1 MSKQSVRKHYA
12 LEKHREKEKTRS
24 NSNNNNNSS
33 STNFLLSKHWKKI
46 YPIGLHKT
54 GSSLSLSSLSLSL
67 SQTSNDSSVTD
78 SSSITPLD
86 QKISL
91 ALRLIASTTEKR
103 EGSTTLSPN
112 KNVARTISPTHNPN
126 PISSSSEEE
135 LMRRCNW
142 ITSTSDKVYVQFH
155 DECWGVPV
163 YDDHQLFELLALCGM
178 LMDFNWTE
186 ILKRREQIR
195 EAFGG
200 FNANHVAKMG
210 EREIEELIS
219 DTSLNLA
226 ESRVRCIV
234 DNAKCIVKI
243 VREFGSF
250 SSYMW
255 NYVNYKPIINRFRH
269 PRNVPLRTPKAET
282 ISKDL
287 LKKGFR
293 FVGPVI
299 VYSFMQAAGMTIDHL
314 VDCFRHKDCVNLAER
329 PWRHV

>member
-1 MSKQSVRKHYA
+1 MSKQNVQKHYA

-24 NSNNNNNSS
+24 KNS

-54 GSSLSLSSLSLSL
+54 GSSLSLSSLSLTL
-67 SQTSNDSSVTD
+67 SQTSNDSSITD

-91 ALRLIASTTEKR
+91 ALRLIASSREKK
-103 EGSTTLSPN
+103 EVNSTTCN
-112 KNVARTISPTHNPN
+112 KNVARTVSPARSPS
-126 PISSSSEEE
+126 PSPSPSEEE
-135 LMRRCNW
+135 FMRRCNW

-163 YDDHQLFELLALCGM
+163 YDDQ
-178 LMDFNWTE
+178 
-186 ILKRREQIR
+186 
-195 EAFGG
+195 
-200 FNANHVAKMG
+200 
-210 EREIEELIS
+210 
-219 DTSLNLA
+219 
-226 ESRVRCIV
+226 
-234 DNAKCIVKI
+234 
-243 VREFGSF
+243 
-250 SSYMW
+250 
-255 NYVNYKPIINRFRH
+255 FRH

>member
-1 MSKQSVRKHYA
+1 MSKQNVRRHA

-24 NSNNNNNSS
+24 NT
-33 STNFLLSKHWKKI
+33 TNFLLSKHWKKI

-67 SQTSNDSSVTD
+67 SQTSNDSSLTD
-78 SSSITPLD
+78 YSSITPLD

-91 ALRLIASTTEKR
+91 ALRLIASSSSEKR
-103 EGSTTLSPN
+103 EIPAM
-112 KNVARTISPTHNPN
+112 KNVVRAVSPTSNPS
-126 PISSSSEEE
+126 PTSTEEE

-142 ITSTSDKVYVQFH
+142 ITSSSDKVYVQFH
-155 DECWGVPV
+155 DDCWGVPV

-195 EAFGG
+195 EAFAG

-210 EREIEELIS
+210 EREIEELFS
-219 DTSLNLA
+219 NTELNLA

-255 NYVNYKPIINRFRH
+255 NYVNYKPIINRFRY

-287 LKKGFR
+287 LKRGFR

-299 VYSFMQAAGMTIDHL
+299 VYSFMQASGMTIDHL

>member
-1 MSKQSVRKHYA
+1 MSKQSLRKHIA
-12 LEKHREKEKTRS
+12 LEKHREKEKKR
-24 NSNNNNNSS
+24 SNNNIS
-33 STNFLLSKHWKKI
+33 STNFLLSKHWKKNLP
-46 YPIGLHKT
+46 YRGEKEVVPA
-54 GSSLSLSSLSLSL
+54 
-67 SQTSNDSSVTD
+67 TSN
-78 SSSITPLD
+78 
-86 QKISL
+86 KIV
-91 ALRLIASTTEKR
+91 ARI
-103 EGSTTLSPN
+103 GSPTRSPN
-112 KNVARTISPTHNPN
+112 ASNSG
-126 PISSSSEEE
+126 EEF
-135 LMRRCNW
+135 MRRCNW

-210 EREIEELIS
+210 ESEIEELIS
-219 DTSLNLA
+219 NTSLNLA

>member
-1 MSKQSVRKHYA
+1 MSKQNVRKHYA
-12 LEKHREKEKTRS
+12 LEKHRETEKTRS
-24 NSNNNNNSS
+24 NTSS
-33 STNFLLSKHWKKI
+33 NFLLSKHWKKI

-67 SQTSNDSSVTD
+67 SQTSDDSSVTD

-91 ALRLIASTTEKR
+91 ALRLIASSTEKR
-103 EGSTTLSPN
+103 EGPATS
-112 KNVARTISPTHNPN
+112 KNVTRAVSPTRNPS
-126 PISSSSEEE
+126 PSPSSEDE
-135 LMRRCNW
+135 LMSRCNW
-142 ITSTSDKVYVQFH
+142 ITSTSDKVYVLFH

-163 YDDHQLFELLALCGM
+163 YDDHQLFELLSLCGM

-186 ILKRREQIR
+186 ILKRRDQIR

-200 FNANHVAKMG
+200 FNANQVAKMG

-219 DTSLNLA
+219 NTSLNLA
-226 ESRVRCIV
+226 ESRVRCII

>member
-1 MSKQSVRKHYA
+1 MSKQSVRKHHA

-24 NSNNNNNSS
+24 NNISS
-33 STNFLLSKHWKKI
+33 NFLLSKHWKKI

-54 GSSLSLSSLSLSL
+54 SSSLSLSSLSLSL
-67 SQTSNDSSVTD
+67 SQTSNDSSITD

-91 ALRLIASTTEKR
+91 ALRLIASSREKK
-103 EGSTTLSPN
+103 EGSSMYN
-112 KNVARTISPTHNPN
+112 KNVARTVISPTCNPN
-126 PISSSSEEE
+126 PNPSSEEE

-210 EREIEELIS
+210 ESEIEELIS
-219 DTSLNLA
+219 NTSLNLA

-243 VREFGSF
+243 VREYGSF

-269 PRNVPLRTPKAET
+269 PRDVPLRTPKAET

-299 VYSFMQAAGMTIDHL
+299 VYSFTQAAGMTIDHL
-314 VDCFRHKDCVNLAER
+314 VDCIRHKDCVNLAER

>member
-1 MSKQSVRKHYA
+1 MSKQNVQKHYA

-24 NSNNNNNSS
+24 KNS

-54 GSSLSLSSLSLSL
+54 GSSLSLSSLSLTL
-67 SQTSNDSSVTD
+67 SQTSNDSSITD

-91 ALRLIASTTEKR
+91 ALRLIASSREKK
-103 EGSTTLSPN
+103 EVNSTTCN
-112 KNVARTISPTHNPN
+112 KNVARTVSPARSPS
-126 PISSSSEEE
+126 PSPSPSEEE
-135 LMRRCNW
+135 FMRRCNW

-186 ILKRREQIR
+186 ILKRRDQIR

-210 EREIEELIS
+210 ESEIEELTS
-219 DTSLNLA
+219 NTSLNLA
-226 ESRVRCIV
+226 ENRVRCIV

>member
-1 MSKQSVRKHYA
+1 MSSKQNVRRHA

-24 NSNNNNNSS
+24 NT
-33 STNFLLSKHWKKI
+33 TNFLLSKHWKKI

-67 SQTSNDSSVTD
+67 SQTSNDSSLTD

-91 ALRLIASTTEKR
+91 ALRLIAASSSSEKR
-103 EGSTTLSPN
+103 EIPAM
-112 KNVARTISPTHNPN
+112 KNVVRAVSPTRNNP
-126 PISSSSEEE
+126 SEEE

-142 ITSTSDKVYVQFH
+142 ITSSSDKVYVQFH
-155 DECWGVPV
+155 DDCWGVPV

-195 EAFGG
+195 EAFAG

-219 DTSLNLA
+219 NTELNLA

-255 NYVNYKPIINRFRH
+255 NYVNYKPIINRFRY

-287 LKKGFR
+287 LKRGFR

>member
-1 MSKQSVRKHYA
+1 MSKQSVRKHNA

-24 NSNNNNNSS
+24 NNT
-33 STNFLLSKHWKKI
+33 TNFLLSKHWKKI

-91 ALRLIASTTEKR
+91 ALRLIGSSTEKK
-103 EGSTTLSPN
+103 EGPATS
-112 KNVARTISPTHNPN
+112 KNVARAVSPTRNPS
-126 PISSSSEEE
+126 PSPSTEEE

-142 ITSTSDKVYVQFH
+142 ITSSSDKVYVQFH
-155 DECWGVPV
+155 DDCWGVPV

-200 FNANHVAKMG
+200 FNANHVAKIG

-219 DTSLNLA
+219 NTSLNLA

-255 NYVNYKPIINRFRH
+255 NYVDYKPIINRFRH